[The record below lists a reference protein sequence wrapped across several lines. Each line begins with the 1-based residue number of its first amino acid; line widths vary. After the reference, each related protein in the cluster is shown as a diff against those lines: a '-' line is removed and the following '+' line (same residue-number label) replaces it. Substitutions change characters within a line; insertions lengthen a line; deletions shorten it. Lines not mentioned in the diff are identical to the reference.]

1 MGYTSKFKGA
11 EIDAILESCVFP
23 SFFFDAVA
31 QDAVTK
37 DVIDNLWQY
46 MRGRGVPTI
55 HDVRLGMNLEMEASN
70 TVLVTSDLRIVNDD
84 KLYTK
89 GFMYFYDYDGIV
101 HRENFVAKY
110 PLTFEG

>member
-23 SFFFDAVA
+23 SFFFDAFI

-46 MRGRGVPTI
+46 MRGRGVSTI
-55 HDVRLGMNLEMEASN
+55 HDVRVGMNLEMDASN
-70 TVLVTSDLRIVNDD
+70 SVIVTSDLRIVNN
-84 KLYTK
+84 KLYTEV
-89 GFMYFYDYDGIV
+89 FMFGYDYDGIV
-101 HRENFVAKY
+101 HSENFEATY
-110 PLTFEG
+110 PLTFGE